1 MIRYYF
7 QGNVNVF
14 CLSNNAAH
22 LETATASGAYFVSSE
37 ITAFEESAKNFRSE
51 SGAIIGGFDYTFDF
65 IGQSFSINRGIQFT
79 KPNGSI
85 FELAFPTIPIGIDID
100 TLVRKE
106 IKLSGLHGYEASSI
120 AKNHDFQS
128 VVELINN
135 ELINVN
141 DLISR
146 TVSFQT

>member
-1 MIRYYF
+1 M
-7 QGNVNVF
+7 
-14 CLSNNAAH
+14 
-22 LETATASGAYFVSSE
+22 
-37 ITAFEESAKNFRSE
+37 
-51 SGAIIGGFDYTFDF
+51 
-65 IGQSFSINRGIQFT
+65 
-79 KPNGSI
+79 
-85 FELAFPTIPIGIDID
+85 PIGIDID

-120 AKNHDFQS
+120 AKNHDFQC

-146 TVSFQT
+146 TVSFTNIKEALINECLTNMKRDNGVPWFRTFAQT